1 MVDLSG
7 RGYSDAVRDVRRG
20 ASSQETGGGMNGE
33 GGENSNYARAVKAAR
48 HQHTPDS
55 PRSHK
60 SSFFFQLGVTM
71 KRILILQYR
80 APIAFACELMIPI
93 IFVVGSIVLW
103 VIITNDTFPAS
114 DYFNVFDVTLTDFV
128 MKKAMSMLCYNATL
142 TGGAAIAALP
152 ECGDFVATFASPPQL
167 VCAEDNLTGAPVGL
181 CVEGNVANVTYLAMR
196 HGVQTGTTSI
206 PTLDQMIVLQWV
218 WRILF
223 QSFGLKWPKSKTVDA
238 AMLSS
243 GALFFT
249 PQSAETEA
257 LVAHFRN
264 TSAYFPYIYGGT
276 FATVAGAEARV
287 KSRTFHDPPNW
298 GIIEVSSL
306 TADNFDVAIRLN
318 ATALPRTKKILSEYY
333 VGGIAKNGAAMYI
346 LSGFTT
352 LQHVVYEYFLSNV
365 AGTAKK
371 PEKKVLMLP
380 APTRAYKD
388 EQFLSYGGQ
397 FVPLII
403 VLGFLYPVSQM
414 TKRVVLEK
422 ELRLREAMLI
432 MGLSETIMYT
442 AWFLIYMVQY
452 AVVSLVI
459 AILLRTTYLTR
470 SDFGIVFATFFF
482 FSLSLITLSG
492 LIAVFFSKARLAS
505 ILAPLIYFALAIPL
519 FTVQNLQGPP
529 LIGLSFLSP
538 SGLSVAVKLIF
549 AHELSGGMKV
559 SGLIYFRDTPKLLLV
574 MLILLVDFLLYLVLM
589 LYLHAVLPKQW
600 GTRKHPLFF
609 IIEPARRFCCR
620 SDAPHHENMEDGR
633 AEDGVFEEIGEGDA
647 DYAVSI
653 VGLRKEYRR
662 GGKKFVAVN
671 NLYWGMRE
679 GEISVL
685 LGHNGAGK
693 TTTMNMMTGMVEPDE
708 GDCYIYGYSVRE
720 EQAKA
725 RQQIGYCPQHN
736 ILWPSM
742 TCYEHLW
749 YYASIKGLRGA
760 EREKAISRMLA
771 SVDLT
776 DKRNYRSKRLS
787 GGQKRKLSVAI
798 AFVGGSRLVFLDEPT
813 AGMDVGARRHTWGLL
828 RSMSKHHSILLST
841 HFMDEADLL
850 GDSIAIMS
858 KGRLQC
864 AGSNMFLKSKLG
876 VGYVLTLSVVAH
888 VNRSAIASV
897 VRKYVPS
904 ATRLGSGAGEMGF
917 RLPMETK
924 ATFPTLLAEIEEHGS
939 ELGVNAYS
947 VSATTLEEIFIQVA
961 QQEGAKEEA
970 ERTRPY
976 STAPDT
982 VPAYLTSATGT
993 CSSGNGIDVL
1003 TDPGV
1008 VESVS
1013 RELLQQSDVWSV
1025 GLIVSELGLLYS
1037 QFKGH
1042 KIGIMSRGC
1051 IKCSGSSMF
1060 LKSRL
1065 GVGYNMNISID
1076 PEVEAADI
1084 DRLVLSFVPSAEAM
1098 TFNGCEIV
1106 YKMPLRDLQLFP
1118 SLLAGLEENG
1128 EAAGVRGYSL
1138 SATTLEEVFL
1148 QIALDEMESHTA
1160 SSAVADNPMVQEEDN
1175 AVWNCEIMTRTREQ
1189 MMSQFKA
1196 MMMKRLR
1203 NALRDRRMQCF
1214 QVVCPVVCI
1223 ILAML
1228 LTLVGFAQTGSID
1241 LSSGMFGE
1249 TVQMQVSGCEPY
1261 FGATNG
1267 ATRQGSYITDLNF
1280 SNASDLS
1287 LYATDTA
1294 KHLTMPRYTS
1304 LFCGDAGL
1312 HSVIPLEMNATF
1324 LFYNTSAYHSAGV
1337 VLQQLY
1343 TYILQSFTD
1352 DSGRTL
1358 KTGVKLMPDTASD
1371 LGVRGGVQTILIGAI
1386 VMIPFTF
1393 LPSNVVAWV
1402 VKEREC
1408 KARHLQNVSG
1418 LSFYIYWFTNFLFD
1432 IAAYVI
1438 TLILVLLIFLMFG
1451 RKEYVG
1457 KNTTGPTILVLLVYG
1472 FCSTASAYVLSF
1484 GFAEHSTAQSVTMA
1498 ASFVTGF
1505 LLVMMVFI
1513 LSLVDATKRT
1523 SEKLRWPFRLVPS
1536 YCMGESII
1544 NLAMD
1549 RQQAVLNLPSN
1560 PWGMD
1565 VVGWPCVFMIVEF
1578 PIFLLATLFIDHPW
1592 RRLWGQKSSYNR
1604 GAPAEVIDGEDSDVE
1619 DERKEVYQ
1627 QELRNVNV
1635 DVVRVVDL
1643 RKVYSSGKVAVRNL
1657 AFSILPDE
1665 VFGFL
1670 GTNGAGKTTAISMLC
1685 QEFIP
1690 TSGNAYVCGY
1700 DVVTESREA
1709 LQCIGYCPQF
1719 DATLDLLTVEEH
1731 LYLYAGIRGILYE
1744 ERGKVVGGLMR
1755 LCGITE
1761 YRNTT
1766 SAQLSG
1772 GNRRKL
1778 SVALS
1783 LIGSPQVV
1791 FLDEPSAGMDPV
1803 ARRGLWTAIQR
1814 VSQNCSVVL
1823 TTHHLEEVEE
1833 LADTVAIMADGALR
1847 CIGDKIHLKQ
1857 KYGSGFEMSIR
1868 IARKDMRVAVQRFV
1882 EKSFPEA
1889 VLNEFKG
1896 QRFVYALPQDTKLSE
1911 AFRQLQRNKERLH
1924 ITDYSVS
1931 QTSIEQVFLRISEQ
1945 QEEREELGMEKNVVH
1960 FVKSHA
1966 TVHDYRGNATANRGT
1981 KKGRRSE
1988 EPAKKTVMVTSAAME
2003 AYRRRRLAAGIAG
2016 DDALS
2021 AESGGSSRDDREE
2034 SDEAYEAAS
2043 TRGTATRRGAP
2054 AVQDRTSGL
2063 HSAPFKRKCNVA
2075 NFVEAVGVE
2084 STAGEANVSAN
2095 MYGTAAGGHGYGYN
2109 QNDGSPSAYE
2119 GLEQLQNNDNGYSY
2133 GYDYVYNNGGVTGH
2147 QQSLNPYASY
2157 YDEGDVQYS

>member
-1 MVDLSG
+1 MG
-7 RGYSDAVRDVRRG
+7 RRQAQRSVFLDAHR
-20 ASSQETGGGMNGE
+20 
-33 GGENSNYARAVKAAR
+33 
-48 HQHTPDS
+48 QHTYE
-55 PRSHK
+55 RHAQIVNN
-60 SSFFFQLGVTM
+60 SSVL
-71 KRILILQYR
+71 
-80 APIAFACELMIPI
+80 AS
-93 IFVVGSIVLW
+93 GS
-103 VIITNDTFPAS
+103 TQGS
-114 DYFNVFDVTLTDFV
+114 
-128 MKKAMSMLCYNATL
+128 
-142 TGGAAIAALP
+142 AAN
-152 ECGDFVATFASPPQL
+152 S
-167 VCAEDNLTGAPVGL
+167 VCA
-181 CVEGNVANVTYLAMR
+181 
-196 HGVQTGTTSI
+196 
-206 PTLDQMIVLQWV
+206 
-218 WRILF
+218 
-223 QSFGLKWPKSKTVDA
+223 
-238 AMLSS
+238 SS
-243 GALFFT
+243 GAATKPLARSRRVDDDDHLDIE
-249 PQSAETEA
+249 PNE
-257 LVAHFRN
+257 R
-264 TSAYFPYIYGGT
+264 GGT
-276 FATVAGAEARV
+276 FADQFLATVERTIQQKQRAWIGTALELLMPLFFVVGAIILWAAFGDEDYAERQV
-287 KSRTFHDPPNW
+287 LNYSTVSSITIPDFYKQVTCNNVSM
-298 GIIEVSSL
+298 GIIPGLEDCTTVRYPYNCSGDESGLPVKGLCFNATSGGHGLIGLYLNAILGNSVRVPPLDTIIMMQWTARKCLTGNAESAAAATLAAAGLTESTRYNAIMDSGMLYFAPSTTVPASLIQCLKDSSQYFQHVNGGTFDTVEEAEQHVKTAPGFHWAIVEVN
-306 TADNFDVAIRLN
+306 TFDATGFDVVLHMN
-318 ATALPRTKKILSEYY
+318 STALPSLTKVVDVQYP
-333 VGGIAKNGAAMYI
+333 GGYQFDRAEMYTA
-346 LSGFTT
+346 SGFSS
-352 LQHVVYEYFLSNV
+352 LQESLYQCYLKDLGYSDGALIHPYSTSLGYQQYKEKMLLKTAAPLVAFILVLS
-365 AGTAKK
+365 
-371 PEKKVLMLP
+371 
-380 APTRAYKD
+380 
-388 EQFLSYGGQ
+388 
-397 FVPLII
+397 
-403 VLGFLYPVSQM
+403 FLYPVAQL
-414 TKRVVLEK
+414 TKKIVLEK
-422 ELRLREAMLI
+422 ELRIREAMLI
-432 MGLSETIMYT
+432 MGLSNTSLYL
-442 AWFLIYMVQY
+442 AW
-452 AVVSLVI
+452 LVI
-459 AILLRTTYLTR
+459 YALQYLVECIVIVILLKLTFVPSSDAYVLFITFYL
-470 SDFGIVFATFFF
+470 FA
-482 FSLSLITLSG
+482 LSTIPLSG
-492 LIAVFFSKARLAS
+492 LIASFFSKARLAS
-505 ILAPLIYFALAIPL
+505 MLAPLIFFALSVPTFA
-519 FTVQNLQGPP
+519 FTSASSNVI
-529 LIGLSFLSP
+529 IGVSILSP
-538 SGLSVAVKLIF
+538 TAFAAALTNILTLEVAAGFGAQDFRNAALKPESSVLYV
-549 AHELSGGMKV
+549 
-559 SGLIYFRDTPKLLLV
+559 LLV
-574 MLILLVDFLLYLVLM
+574 ADFAGYYILM
-589 LYLHAVLPKQW
+589 LYFDAVLPKDW
-600 GTRKHPLFF
+600 GTTKHPLFF
-609 IIEPARRFCCR
+609 FIDPVKALCRCCCGTKKVMGTG
-620 SDAPHHENMEDGR
+620 DNKDGR
-633 AEDGVFEEIGEGDA
+633 AESGVFEDPDDSDA
-647 DYAVSI
+647 TVKI

-671 NLYWGMRE
+671 NLYWSMNGR
-679 GEISVL
+679 EISVL

-693 TTTMNMMTGMVEPDE
+693 TTVLNMMTGMTTPDE
-708 GDCYIYGYSVRE
+708 GDCYISGYSVCDELDRV
-720 EQAKA
+720 
-725 RQQIGYCPQHN
+725 RQQVGYCPQHN
-736 ILWPSM
+736 ILWSEL
-742 TCYEHLW
+742 TCRDHLE
-749 YYASIKGLRGA
+749 YYGKLKGLFGSVL
-760 EREKAISRMLA
+760 EDTVQLVLKE
-771 SVDLT
+771 VDLL
-776 DKRNYRSKRLS
+776 SKIEDPSHALS

-798 AFVGGSRLVFLDEPT
+798 AFVGRSPLVFLDEPT
-813 AGMDVGARRHTWGLL
+813 AGMDVGARRYTWELL
-828 RSMSKHHSILLST
+828 RRMSEAHTILLTT
-841 HFMDEADLL
+841 HYMDEADLL
-850 GDSIAIMS
+850 
-858 KGRLQC
+858 
-864 AGSNMFLKSKLG
+864 
-876 VGYVLTLSVVAH
+876 
-888 VNRSAIASV
+888 
-897 VRKYVPS
+897 
-904 ATRLGSGAGEMGF
+904 
-917 RLPMETK
+917 
-924 ATFPTLLAEIEEHGS
+924 
-939 ELGVNAYS
+939 
-947 VSATTLEEIFIQVA
+947 
-961 QQEGAKEEA
+961 
-970 ERTRPY
+970 
-976 STAPDT
+976 
-982 VPAYLTSATGT
+982 
-993 CSSGNGIDVL
+993 
-1003 TDPGV
+1003 
-1008 VESVS
+1008 
-1013 RELLQQSDVWSV
+1013 
-1025 GLIVSELGLLYS
+1025 
-1037 QFKGH
+1037 GH

-1051 IKCSGSSMF
+1051 MQCSGSSMF

-1065 GVGYNMNISID
+1065 GLGYSMNISID
-1076 PEVEAADI
+1076 PEVEAEDI
-1084 DRLVLSFVPSAEAM
+1084 DRLVLSFVPSAEAA

-1118 SLLAGLEENG
+1118 SLLAGLEENA

-1160 SSAVADNPMVQEEDN
+1160 SSALADNPMVQEEDN
-1175 AVWNCEIMTRTREQ
+1175 AVWNCEIMTRTRDR

-1223 ILAML
+1223 VLAML
-1228 LTLVGFAQTGSID
+1228 LTLVSFAQTGSID

-1249 TVQMQVSGCEPY
+1249 TVQMQVSGCERY

-1267 ATRQGSYITDLNF
+1267 ATRQGAYMTDLNF

-1294 KHLTMPRYTS
+1294 KQLTMPRYTS

-1418 LSFYIYWFTNFLFD
+1418 LSFYIYWLTNFLFD

-1457 KNTTGPTILVLLVYG
+1457 KNTAGPTILVLLVYG

-1513 LSLVDATKRT
+1513 LSLVDSTKST

-1549 RQQAVLNLPSN
+1549 RQQAVLNLPSD

-1565 VVGWPCVFMIVEF
+1565 VVGWPCVFMIMEF

-1627 QELRNVNV
+1627 QELGNVNV

-1670 GTNGAGKTTAISMLC
+1670 GTNGAGKTTSISMLC

-1700 DVVTESREA
+1700 DVVTESQEA

-1719 DATLDLLTVEEH
+1719 DATIDLLTVEEH
-1731 LYLYAGIRGILYE
+1731 LHLYAGIRGILYE

-1857 KYGSGFEMSIR
+1857 KYGSGFEMGIR

-1882 EKSFPEA
+1882 EKGFPEA

-1945 QEEREELGMEKNVVH
+1945 QEEREELGMEKKVVH

-1966 TVHDYRGNATANRGT
+1966 TVHNYHGNATANRGA
-1981 KKGRRSE
+1981 KKGLRSE

-2003 AYRRRRLAAGIAG
+2003 AYRRRRLEAGIAG

-2021 AESGGSSRDDREE
+2021 AKSGVSSRDDREE
-2034 SDEAYEAAS
+2034 SGAAYEAAS

-2063 HSAPFKRKCNVA
+2063 QGAPFRRKCNAA
-2075 NFVEAVGVE
+2075 NFVGAAGVE

-2109 QNDGSPSAYE
+2109 QNDDSPSAYE
-2119 GLEQLQNNDNGYSY
+2119 GLEQHQSNSNGYSY
-2133 GYDYVYNNGGVTGH
+2133 GYDYVYNKGGVTGH
-2147 QQSLNPYASY
+2147 QQSLNPYARY